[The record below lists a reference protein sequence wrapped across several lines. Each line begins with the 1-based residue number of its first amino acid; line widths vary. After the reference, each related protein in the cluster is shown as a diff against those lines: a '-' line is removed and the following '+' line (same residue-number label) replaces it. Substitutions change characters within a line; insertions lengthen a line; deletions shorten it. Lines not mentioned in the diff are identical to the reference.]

1 LWGTHK
7 AQQAMSFSLRFASY
21 TGTLGAMPR
30 KGMPPL
36 LLVLLAHVCLGHR
49 QVTIP

>member
-1 LWGTHK
+1 
-7 AQQAMSFSLRFASY
+7 MSFSLRFTSY

-30 KGMPPL
+30 KGMPL
-36 LLVLLAHVCLGHR
+36 RRLVLLTNACLGHG

>member
-1 LWGTHK
+1 
-7 AQQAMSFSLRFASY
+7 MSFPLRFASY

-30 KGMPPL
+30 KSMPL
-36 LLVLLAHVCLGHR
+36 RLLVLLINTCLGHG

>member
-1 LWGTHK
+1 
-7 AQQAMSFSLRFASY
+7 MSFSLRFASY

-30 KGMPPL
+30 KGMALL
-36 LLVLLAHVCLGHR
+36 LLVVLTNVYLSHG

>member
-1 LWGTHK
+1 
-7 AQQAMSFSLRFASY
+7 MSFPLHFASY

-30 KGMPPL
+30 KGMPL
-36 LLVLLAHVCLGHR
+36 LLLILLINVCLGHG